1 MPSDEN
7 TLSTFFFFVAGGYR
21 YNVPLRDPHSEMV
34 FPAKAPIT
42 VKIFLLYYFKYYND
56 RKMPSNIELILATP
70 SSTI

>member
-7 TLSTFFFFVAGGYR
+7 TLSTFFFVAF
-21 YNVPLRDPHSEMV
+21 LRDAHSEMV

-56 RKMPSNIELILATP
+56 RKMSSNIELILATP